1 MASVW
6 HVKLAPGISNLALPL
21 CARHA
26 PDDRDGS
33 QTRQADLRQCL
44 VVDVQLLVQDGAE
57 LVARAVGVEEDEESM
72 GSPMAVEAKR
82 QL

>member
-6 HVKLAPGISNLALPL
+6 HVKLASGISSLALPL
-21 CARHA
+21 SARHA

-33 QTRQADLRQCL
+33 QTRQADLCQCL

-57 LVARAVGVEEDEESM
+57 LVARTVGVEEGRGEHGQSH
-72 GSPMAVEAKR
+72 GC
-82 QL
+82 